1 MPRPNT
7 WQSAQAV
14 IGIGLAAAILY
25 WGVPWFGETTWPE
38 IGRHLHLLGWASSL
52 ELFALVA
59 FGLWLYTFAL
69 TGSIPGLGHV
79 KALIVNV
86 AGSAAGNLLPGG
98 GAAGVAATYLML
110 RSWGFQAAAISTSVI
125 VTGVWNLV
133 ARLAMPLLG
142 VALLSSTDALPKGV
156 RRGALTGGIVGLVI
170 IAAFVGVLL
179 SPGLTQRFG
188 AWLDRRVGE
197 RVRRRR
203 PGFEIEAT
211 LVDQRRRLAGVT
223 AHGWAPMTVGVVGY
237 LAVYFVLFWRTMEA
251 VGVDMPLSK
260 LFAAYAVGRL
270 LTTVGVT
277 PGGLGVTEAGTL
289 AVLVAWGADKP
300 AAAAGVLV
308 FALFTHLLEVPLGAL
323 GWLAWWLMP
332 KQAVLDAATSPRS
345 SSPT

>member
-1 MPRPNT
+1 MPRPNA

-179 SPGLTQRFG
+179 SPGLTQRLG

-203 PGFEIEAT
+203 PGFEIETT

-237 LAVYFVLFWRTMEA
+237 LAIYFVLFWRTMEA
-251 VGVDMPLSK
+251 VGVDIPPSK

-332 KQAVLDAATSPRS
+332 KQAILDAATSPRS